1 MNKPNRK
8 SLLVLSAIMP
18 MVLSAVSPCLGQVKD
33 STTTTTTTT
42 APAPA
47 NTQAAPSVTPA
58 TPTAPATTGNTSP
71 KPAGHTIG
79 DDFIPGTEVLPA
91 QPKTSAQSDEFVQ
104 KQKPTMDLALLL
116 YKNNEYRQSLMVLKK
131 LPQNEQVHYYTGLCY
146 KGLGNIKDATTHFAW
161 VAYYAKD
168 ARLKQYAMAGIRS
181 TKPSRDNIKPD
192 QGGSTSTIYSSAE
205 AGIRSEEH
213 VHRIKSRLEG
223 EARERERGGNY

>member
-1 MNKPNRK
+1 
-8 SLLVLSAIMP
+8 
-18 MVLSAVSPCLGQVKD
+18 
-33 STTTTTTTT
+33 
-42 APAPA
+42 
-47 NTQAAPSVTPA
+47 
-58 TPTAPATTGNTSP
+58 
-71 KPAGHTIG
+71 
-79 DDFIPGTEVLPA
+79 
-91 QPKTSAQSDEFVQ
+91 
-104 KQKPTMDLALLL
+104 MDLALLL

-168 ARLKQYAMAGIRS
+168 PRLKQYAMAGIRS

-192 QGGSTSTIYSSAE
+192 QGGSTSTIYSSAQ

-213 VHRIKSRLEG
+213 VHRIKSRLES